1 LNACFKILEGVSMFR
16 SSLISSISAPLALVA
31 QVILVPSLA
40 LAQATPGQEPPAWM
54 QLVPLIAMVAVFYVL
69 ILRPQQKREKLRQGF
84 ISALKR
90 GDEVVTTSGIL
101 GRVEGMTDQVITLEV
116 ADGVRVKV
124 LRTAIVSSVQA
135 MTQPAATAEAKGGKA

>member
-1 LNACFKILEGVSMFR
+1 MFR
-16 SSLISSISAPLALVA
+16 SSFISTFIPTFLTAPLAAVIIAVVA
-31 QVILVPSLA
+31 QVILLPSMA
-40 LAQATPGQEPPAWM
+40 LAQAATGQEPPAWM

-135 MTQPAATAEAKGGKA
+135 MTQTAATAEAKGGKA

>member
-1 LNACFKILEGVSMFR
+1 MFR
-16 SSLISSISAPLALVA
+16 PSFFSFLSAAALALIAPILLSVMA
-31 QVILVPSLA
+31 SVILMPSIA
-40 LAQATPGQEPPAWM
+40 FAQAASGQEPPAWM
-54 QLVPLIAMVAVFYVL
+54 QLVPLVAMVAIFYLL

-101 GRVEGMTDQVITLEV
+101 GRVEGLTDQVITLEI

-124 LRTAIVSSVQA
+124 LRSAIVSSVQA
-135 MTQPAATAEAKGGKA
+135 MTQAPATAEAKGGKA

>member
-1 LNACFKILEGVSMFR
+1 MFR
-16 SSLISSISAPLALVA
+16 SSSVSSLFASFSATLLAVFA
-31 QVILVPSLA
+31 QVLLSPSLA
-40 LAQATPGQEPPAWM
+40 LAQAAPGQEPPAWM
-54 QLVPLIAMVAVFYVL
+54 QLVPLVAMVAVFYLL

-101 GRVEGMTDQVITLEV
+101 GRVEGMTDQVITLEI

-135 MTQPAATAEAKGGKA
+135 MTQTAAAAEAKGTKA